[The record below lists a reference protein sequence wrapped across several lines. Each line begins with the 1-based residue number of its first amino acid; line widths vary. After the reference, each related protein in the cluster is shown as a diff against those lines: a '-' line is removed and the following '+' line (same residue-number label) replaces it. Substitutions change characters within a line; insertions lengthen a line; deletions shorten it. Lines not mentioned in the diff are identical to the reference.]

1 MKAVRIYEPVMCCNT
16 GVSGVGINSELM
28 RMSKL
33 MKIFLKEGIDVKRL
47 DLSKTPQEFMKN
59 TEVMGL
65 IQEKKTDILPITVVE
80 DKVVLMGRY
89 PTNEEFAKFLEIPI
103 GMLEQEAEQER
114 ITNDTGCCDTGCC
127 CN

>member
-16 GVSGVGINSELM
+16 GVSGVGIDSELM

-33 MKIFLKEGIDVKRL
+33 MKIFLKEGMDVKRL

>member
-16 GVSGVGINSELM
+16 GVSGVGIDSELM

-33 MKIFLKEGIDVKRL
+33 MKIFLKEGIDMKRL

>member
-16 GVSGVGINSELM
+16 GVSGVGIDSELM

>member
-16 GVSGVGINSELM
+16 GVSGVGIDSELM

-114 ITNDTGCCDTGCC
+114 ITNDTSCCDTGCC

>member
-16 GVSGVGINSELM
+16 GVSGVGIDSELM

-65 IQEKKTDILPITVVE
+65 IQEKKTDILPITVIE

-103 GMLEQEAEQER
+103 GMLEKEAEQEQ
-114 ITNDTGCCDTGCC
+114 ITNDIGCCDTGCC